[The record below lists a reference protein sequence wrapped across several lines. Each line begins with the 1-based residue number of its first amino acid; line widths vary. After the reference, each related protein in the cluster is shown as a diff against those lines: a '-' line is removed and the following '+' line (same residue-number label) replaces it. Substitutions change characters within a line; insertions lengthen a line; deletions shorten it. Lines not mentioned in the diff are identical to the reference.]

1 VHLYKHFEEKWA
13 MEKSSLLS
21 QIELFNDQI
30 QSFQKKYEMIETD
43 NRRMIQVRQ
52 REEEEKS
59 LFDNQLLIFVK
70 QDIHNFKQSNAMLNE
85 RLSILMKRATAASDA
100 NQVLTSRLSSVE
112 KERDGYRSLVE
123 MERQKTMEMTK
134 IAEIAKIETANKELL
149 LQK

>member
-1 VHLYKHFEEKWA
+1 
-13 MEKSSLLS
+13 
-21 QIELFNDQI
+21 
-30 QSFQKKYEMIETD
+30 
-43 NRRMIQVRQ
+43 
-52 REEEEKS
+52 
-59 LFDNQLLIFVK
+59 
-70 QDIHNFKQSNAMLNE
+70 MLNE